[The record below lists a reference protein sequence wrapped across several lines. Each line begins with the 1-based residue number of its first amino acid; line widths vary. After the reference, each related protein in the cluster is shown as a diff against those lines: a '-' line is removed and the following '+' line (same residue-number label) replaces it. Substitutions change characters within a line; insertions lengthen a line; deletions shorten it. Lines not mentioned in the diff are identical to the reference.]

1 MEKAQTIRPYVD
13 NVSYLAQVKRVRNSS
28 KKTPSEN
35 SPLSS
40 PVETEIEPL
49 VRGQFIDSTAIRK
62 LSIQAAANMGDIEG
76 TSLVVKP
83 YVIRSLRYL
92 SRQYIHHTKIMDID
106 ILVNFLPDAKVT
118 LFKYVHMVND
128 LQELTGKKI
137 DLVENGQIKE
147 FATTSIDTDKI
158 LIYERKAKG

>member
-1 MEKAQTIRPYVD
+1 MNRILINRISKYFADQPVEKAWIFG
-13 NVSYLAQVKRVRNSS
+13 SYAR
-28 KKTPSEN
+28 SE
-35 SPLSS
+35 
-40 PVETEIEPL
+40 T
-49 VRGQFIDSTAIRK
+49 DK
-62 LSIQAAANMGDIEG
+62 LS
-76 TSLVVKP
+76 
-83 YVIRSLRYL
+83 
-92 SRQYIHHTKIMDID
+92 DID